1 MKKTGRGTAGGP
13 SREKNSIRPGKKN
26 VPAEPELFCAE
37 NFPHPGRCDE
47 YAGERKEGNEEG
59 LPLR

>member
-1 MKKTGRGTAGGP
+1 MKKTGRGTAGGL
-13 SREKNSIRPGKKN
+13 SREKKQHTARHKN

-47 YAGERKEGNEEG
+47 YAGGRKEGNEEG